1 MTSIAEVQVALEQVC
16 EQLRESYRTA
26 RGAQHDLD
34 DAVAI
39 LAEVSETH
47 HESLLPPEF
56 TRAKERFPDV
66 LELIVTTL
74 ERIQRLSAEL

>member
-26 RGAQHDLD
+26 RGAQQDLD
-34 DAVAI
+34 EAVA
-39 LAEVSETH
+39 LLSEVSETH

-56 TRAKERFPDV
+56 ARAKERFPDV